1 MNHAPKIKRQHLHG
15 DLDNIIL
22 TALRKEPARRYAS
35 VEDFSEDISR
45 YLNGLPVKA
54 RPNTFFY
61 RAAKF
66 YARNK
71 TASVIGVFLVL
82 SLIAGII
89 ATSWQAVVA
98 RRQRDRAE
106 KRFEDVRKL
115 SNSLLFEITPKIE
128 RLPGSTEAR
137 EIVVRRAL
145 EYLDSLSSES
155 QNDLSLQSELASA
168 YEAVGDV
175 QGNPGK
181 ANLGDLQG
189 GIESYRKAQAIRLN
203 LAEKNPGDFET
214 QRLLA
219 ANYNSIGDF
228 RWWASDVEGALADY
242 EKAVGIFEKL
252 AAQNPDDLQINLD
265 LLNAVLNK
273 IKVISYNG
281 RYEESIRQY
290 GEVLQKAEKLEE
302 KFPQNVELQR
312 IKAHSLM
319 RGGYDL
325 SWQNRYDILND
336 YVKKSL
342 AIYEPLLAANPNDA
356 RIRRDVYFAYFQAGG
371 IYIEDDPQLSRRYLE
386 KGVEIAKNTVARDEL
401 NYLAKHDLAQSYSKL
416 GELAAY
422 QKKYA
427 EAADYLSRAEA
438 ILTDLTRAEPKHEG
452 YKYSL
457 ANNYARLAAAQE
469 GAGNIQSA
477 IENFEKAVAEHEE
490 LYRGDTKNNMSIR
503 AIAVAEQDLGRV
515 YEKLRQPQKAL
526 DFYRKSVEMFTLLEQ
541 KNALGDYDRKNLE
554 AVKKAVE
561 KLEKTERKI

>member
-1 MNHAPKIKRQHLHG
+1 LASRRRAPPARPGGKAFRG
-15 DLDNIIL
+15 
-22 TALRKEPARRYAS
+22 RKE
-35 VEDFSEDISR
+35 
-45 YLNGLPVKA
+45 
-54 RPNTFFY
+54 TFQF
-61 RAAKF
+61 
-66 YARNK
+66 
-71 TASVIGVFLVL
+71 TA
-82 SLIAGII
+82 
-89 ATSWQAVVA
+89 
-98 RRQRDRAE
+98 
-106 KRFEDVRKL
+106 
-115 SNSLLFEITPKIE
+115 KIE

-137 EIVVRRAL
+137 EIVVTRAL

-203 LAEKNPGDFET
+203 LADKNPDDFET

-228 RWWASDVEGALADY
+228 RWWASNVEGALADY

-252 AAQNPDDLQINLD
+252 AAQKSEDLQINLD
-265 LLNAVLNK
+265 LLNAILNR

-281 RYEESIRQY
+281 SYEESIRQY
-290 GEVLQKAEKLEE
+290 AEVLQKAEKLEE
-302 KFPQNVELQR
+302 KFPQNIELQR

-319 RGGYDL
+319 RSGYDL

-356 RIRRDVYFAYFQAGG
+356 RLRRDVYFAYFQAGG

-386 KGVEIAKNTVARDEL
+386 KGVEIAKNTVERDGL

-427 EAADYLSRAEA
+427 EAADYLSRAET

>member
-61 RAAKF
+61 RTAKF

-203 LAEKNPGDFET
+203 LAEKNPDDFET
-214 QRLLA
+214 QRRLA

-252 AAQNPDDLQINLD
+252 AAQNPDDLQVNLD

-319 RGGYDL
+319 RSGYDL